1 MTPEQIDLVVKSFDG
16 LWPARRQL
24 SELFY
29 SRFFELAPESQRLFP
44 DDMEKQ
50 RIKLMNT
57 LASLVGTL
65 DKRDMFQAII
75 SHTGRQHA
83 QFGAQP
89 SHFTAFGEALIWGL
103 RQQLGPAFT
112 PELEQAWSALYD
124 DVQSRM
130 ISAAQA

>member
-57 LASLVGTL
+57 LAALVGTL

>member
-1 MTPEQIDLVVKSFDG
+1 
-16 LWPARRQL
+16 
-24 SELFY
+24 
-29 SRFFELAPESQRLFP
+29 
-44 DDMEKQ
+44 MEKQ

-57 LASLVGTL
+57 LAALVGTL

>member
-57 LASLVGTL
+57 LAALVGTL

-83 QFGAQP
+83 QFGAHP

>member
-57 LASLVGTL
+57 LAALVGTL
-65 DKRDMFQAII
+65 DNRDMFQAII

>member
-57 LASLVGTL
+57 LAALVGTL

-103 RQQLGPAFT
+103 RQQLGPVFT

>member
-16 LWPARRQL
+16 LWPASRQL

-57 LASLVGTL
+57 LAALVGTL

-103 RQQLGPAFT
+103 RQQLGHAFT